1 MGDTARRE
9 AIYSP
14 ASLSNQETHP
24 KVVALMKWAK
34 QQQGFGIMLNWYM
47 NRDISSFDCKQAA
60 PKTQYRETA
69 IQLSKTPL
77 EAFALELKA
86 WVNDHLEGMAA
97 FTAPQLQVLC
107 ERWGHDSKA
116 KAQYIR
122 KALQPQGT
130 IDPSKLIKVHGKPSR
145 YTTFITSEVTL
156 ARRVEPTWS
165 QVVTRTE
172 DAMQRELEQNGSF

>member
-1 MGDTARRE
+1 
-9 AIYSP
+9 
-14 ASLSNQETHP
+14 
-24 KVVALMKWAK
+24 
-34 QQQGFGIMLNWYM
+34 
-47 NRDISSFDCKQAA
+47 
-60 PKTQYRETA
+60 
-69 IQLSKTPL
+69 
-77 EAFALELKA
+77 
-86 WVNDHLEGMAA
+86 MAA

-107 ERWGHDSKA
+107 ERWGHDSRA

-172 DAMQRELEQNGSF
+172 DALQRELEQNGSF